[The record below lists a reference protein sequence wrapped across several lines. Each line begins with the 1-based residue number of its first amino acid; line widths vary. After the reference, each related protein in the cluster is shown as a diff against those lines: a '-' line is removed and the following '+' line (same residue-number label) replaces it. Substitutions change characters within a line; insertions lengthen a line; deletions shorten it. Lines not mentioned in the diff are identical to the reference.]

1 MKIVIIIMIHETTCS
16 CVVVF
21 IDYVVVA
28 LWAIN

>member
-1 MKIVIIIMIHETTCS
+1 MKIVIIMIHETTCS